1 MVKKIDFREHEHASN
16 IQVMLPF
23 ESLQKEY
30 FKLCDRLDEEQ
41 PEASFKTI
49 YENVFSRKLVKVTK
63 LEYRRSFWI
72 GRYNADF
79 FFPSLRLV
87 IEVDGKIHDQG
98 FKINLDHSK
107 IIFFQKL
114 GIIVSSINNLDFNE
128 ITVKCILHGLDILP
142 RLDSRGRKRILR
154 NIYLTTL
161 AQHLTDKELIEA
173 FGEENLNVFSFVRR
187 RL

>member
-1 MVKKIDFREHEHASN
+1 MLTKLDMRDFRHETAISQM
-16 IQVMLPF
+16 IPYELLQERYF
-23 ESLQKEY
+23 ELSTK
-30 FKLCDRLDEEQ
+30 LDEKY

-49 YENVFSRKLVKVTK
+49 YENVFSRKLVNITK

-87 IEVDGKIHDQG
+87 IEIDGKIHDQE
-98 FKINLDHSK
+98 FKINQDHSK

-114 GIIVSSINNLDFNE
+114 GIIVSSIENLDFNDM
-128 ITVKCILHGLDILP
+128 TVKCILHGLDTLP
-142 RLDSRGRKRILR
+142 RLDTRGRQRILR

-161 AQHLTDKELIEA
+161 AFQLTDKELIEA
-173 FGEENLNVFSFVRR
+173 FGDENLNVFTFVRR